1 MHWVISQETND
12 PEHNLRCDSGGGL
25 PGRGGFVTDHEKCQR
40 ETKSKSVL
48 YYTSTPFV
56 YF

>member
-1 MHWVISQETND
+1 MHWVISQEKND
-12 PEHNLRCDSGGGL
+12 PEHNLRCDSGGG
-25 PGRGGFVTDHEKCQR
+25 GFVTDHEKCQK

-48 YYTSTPFV
+48 CYTTTPFV